1 MRVSAPST
9 SANLGSGFDIV
20 AVAHDAYFADVDVTV
35 RSGCSVNV
43 RFAQHDP
50 GPDNTVTRS
59 LRFLMD
65 RLGICKD
72 VDVYV
77 DNRIPIGKGLGSS
90 GAAAAAALVGFAV
103 EAGIEVDPALLVTAA
118 GMGEAAAAGSPHYDN
133 VSAALLGG
141 AVVLLDTEPVVYR
154 RFSPKLTLLVAVPHV
169 ETPPQK
175 TRLMREVLPREVPFR
190 TYVEQLARVSSLVLG
205 LSTGDLGLVARG
217 MTDEVVEKARM
228 RLIPGYLR
236 VREYALASGALG
248 VAVSGAGPT
257 MVALVEEKDVD
268 SVKHAIRRAYSEEG
282 VEADVK
288 DAHICDGA
296 MAYYR
301 QR

>member
-1 MRVSAPST
+1 MRVPAPST

-20 AVAHDAYFADVDVTV
+20 AVAHDAYFAEADVAVG
-35 RSGCSVNV
+35 SGCSVNV
-43 RFAQHDP
+43 RFARHDP

-59 LRFLMD
+59 LRFLME
-65 RLGICKD
+65 RLGICRD

-90 GAAAAAALVGFAV
+90 GAAAAAALVGFV
-103 EAGIEVDPALLVTAA
+103 EEAGIKVDPALLVMAA
-118 GMGEAAAAGSPHYDN
+118 GIGEAAAAGSPHYDN

-141 AVVLLDTEPVVYR
+141 AVVLLGTDPIAYR
-154 RFSPKLTLLVAVPHV
+154 RFMPRLTLLVAVPYV

-190 TYVEQLARVSSLVLG
+190 TYVDQLARVSSLVLG
-205 LSTGDLGLVARG
+205 LSMGDLGLVARG
-217 MTDEVVEKARM
+217 MVDDVVEKARM

-236 VREYALASGALG
+236 VREYALEAGALG

-257 MVALVEEKDVD
+257 MVALVEEKDID
-268 SVKHAIRRAYSEEG
+268 AVKHAIRRAYGEEG
-282 VEADVK
+282 IDADVRT
-288 DAHICDGA
+288 AQVCNGA
-296 MAYYR
+296 MDYR